1 MTTLAES
8 PVGESICLHLPL
20 PTPVTDEELI
30 KINDRNPGWKIE
42 RGANGE
48 LEARMVAGGSSSD
61 ITLDV
66 AAQVVMWRRGGAGGR
81 VRESDGTYNLRDA
94 EGEERTWAPDVSWI
108 SPQRLQEL
116 MPEDRPREG
125 FWDVCPDFV
134 VEVRSPSDALSQ
146 QQRRMERWLR
156 FGVQLGWLVDPQGE
170 SVWIYRPSA
179 EPERLQR
186 PLEVSG
192 ESVLEGLI
200 VDMTEVWSFV
210 DEDKT
215 NDQ

>member
-48 LEARMVAGGSSSD
+48 LEARMTAGGASSD
-61 ITLDV
+61 IS
-66 AAQVVMWRRGGAGGR
+66 AHISAFVVFWRLGGGGGR
-81 VRESDGTYNLRDA
+81 ARESDGTYNLRDSD
-94 EGEERTWAPDVSWI
+94 GETRTWAPDVSWV
-108 SPQRLQEL
+108 SSEQLTQTA
-116 MPEDRPREG
+116 PEDRPNRG
-125 FWDVCPDFV
+125 FWHLCPAFV
-134 VEVRSPSDALSQ
+134 VEVRSPNDSLNQ
-146 QQRRMERWLR
+146 QQGRMEQWLK

-192 ESVLEGLI
+192 ESVLKGLV
-200 VDMTEVWSFV
+200 VDMTEVWTIV

-215 NDQ
+215 GDQ